1 MMKRLLWCCAFS
13 AATAVWAGCGGGSTN
28 YTPVGSNNPV
38 AGSLGATATGATLA
52 IPAAGGSVTPGV
64 GSDGIVATEVFASA
78 PGGAI
83 VTISDTGESIPANAP
98 VTSTIGRAQAAS
110 HTLASVVPVNVV
122 FHSST
127 LLFNAAMTG
136 SQYTSHVLTA
146 DVPAF
151 GAPYTL
157 TVGDATTKP
166 TTVLFTS
173 TGTLSNGVLTFPI
186 PATASFAAGHTYVEE
201 VSAQQTTLLQMQVT
215 NQTGL
220 PAYVF
225 IKSGNPTDGGGNY
238 YANGVGLLVPM
249 NVLDGSLTKPAPG
262 WTPTPPQAPSTA
274 PPQQGGNYFVTSSAY
289 VRPVLANT
297 TIPIPLGRSERIYF
311 AVSRPIAIQVN
322 YDSKAGSL
330 WAPSAPWSTPGE
342 VNIDTPFD
350 WIETNFF
357 VDNNGVP
364 TFGPNNT
371 SLQMFGLPL
380 SYTLAGPNGTVT
392 AGFMANARSTI
403 LAAVRASSTYSTLIY
418 AGNNPSVNPVRIISP
433 DNGIF
438 NQAQN
443 RIGLPTMDKTVLQAY
458 LDSAWTYYQTNQLI
472 FHSTDY
478 GDYSGT
484 VNTTGNLVLTSSLS
498 GQPTLTIGKPSVYW
512 AIVNGGLVND
522 ANQPNCTA
530 SPLNSGQCEEI
541 TSMLSAGFNR
551 GMLAQSNP
559 PYSDQ
564 LYRKAPCDKPYVQ
577 SFYTNPTPGYLNL
590 YAKIMHQVSYPTPD
604 AFFGGSYGFGF
615 EDNCDQSSLI
625 SGDAQKA
632 PTLFTVNLNPM

>member
-1 MMKRLLWCCAFS
+1 VKRLLWLCAFS
-13 AATAVWAGCGGGSTN
+13 AATAVWAGCGGSTN
-28 YTPVGSNNPV
+28 YSPV
-38 AGSLGATATGATLA
+38 APKNNGGTSVGASPTAATLP
-52 IPAAGGSVTPGV
+52 IPTTGGSVTPGD
-64 GSDGIVATEVFASA
+64 GSDGIVATEIFASA
-78 PGGAI
+78 PSGAT
-83 VTISDTGESIPANAP
+83 VTISDSGESIPANAP
-98 VTSTIGRAQAAS
+98 LPVNLGRSQAAG
-110 HTLASVVPVNVV
+110 HTQGVGAPLSVV

-127 LLFNAAMTG
+127 LSFNEAMTG

-157 TVGDATTKP
+157 TVGDTTTKP
-166 TTVLFTS
+166 ATVLFTS
-173 TGTLSNGVLTFPI
+173 TGTLSKGVLTFPV
-186 PATASFAAGHTYVEE
+186 PASASFAAGHAYVAEA
-201 VSAQQTTLLQMQVT
+201 SAQQATLLQMQVV
-215 NQTGL
+215 NQTSL

-249 NVLDGSLTKPAPG
+249 NAADGSLNKPNPG
-262 WTPTPPQAPSTA
+262 WTPTPPQAPSTSA
-274 PPQQGGNYFVTSSAY
+274 PAQGGNYFVTSSAY

-311 AVSRPIAIQVN
+311 SVSRPIAIQVN
-322 YDSKAGSL
+322 YDSTAGSL

-357 VDNNGVP
+357 IDNNGVP

-392 AGFMANARSTI
+392 AGFTSNARSQI
-403 LAAVRASSTYSTLIY
+403 LAAVRSNSVYSTLIY
-418 AGNNPSVNPVRIISP
+418 AGNNPSVNPVRVISP

-438 NQAQN
+438 NLAQN

-458 LDSAWTYYQTNQLI
+458 LDSAWTYYQTHNLV
-472 FHSTDY
+472 FHSSDY
-478 GDYSGT
+478 GDYTGT
-484 VNTTGNLVLTSSLS
+484 VNTANSLVLTSSLS

-522 ANQPNCTA
+522 ANAANCTA
-530 SPLNSGQCEEI
+530 SPLNNGQCEEV

-551 GMLAQSNP
+551 GLLAQSNP

-564 LYRKAPCDKPYVQ
+564 LYRKAPCDQQYVR

-590 YAKIMHQVSYPTPD
+590 YAKIMHQFSYPTPD
-604 AFFGGSYGFGF
+604 AINGGSYGFGF

-625 SGDAQKA
+625 SGNAQKA
-632 PTLFTVNLNPM
+632 PTLFTVTINPM